1 MSAITAQSPVASA
14 PADERARFIR
24 RTYAHLAGAVL
35 AFAVV
40 ESLLL
45 RWDGARTLA
54 GRMTEGY
61 NWLLVIAAFSF
72 VSTFAD
78 RWARS
83 PGSVEKQYLG
93 LAVAVLA
100 QAVLFLPLLLG
111 VADAARGEVVAT
123 AGVVTATLIAAL
135 TAVVVLTRTDFS
147 FLRTGLVVVGFV
159 ALGLIVASILFGFGL
174 GPLFAWAMVAFAGA
188 SILYN
193 TSNVMRAFR
202 TDQPVAAA
210 LSLFAS
216 VALLFWWVVTIVNQ
230 NRR

>member
-1 MSAITAQSPVASA
+1 MSTAIAPSPVASA
-14 PADERARFIR
+14 LPADRAAFVR
-24 RTYAHLAGAVL
+24 RTYGHLALAVL
-35 AFAVV
+35 AFAAV

-61 NWLLVIAAFSF
+61 NWLLVIAAFSI
-72 VSTFAD
+72 VSGVAD
-78 RWARS
+78 RWART
-83 PGSVEKQYLG
+83 PGSQEKQYLG
-93 LAVAVLA
+93 LAVAIVA
-100 QAVLFLPLLLG
+100 QAILFLPLLLG
-111 VADAARGEVVAT
+111 VSDAAGGDVIPT
-123 AGVVTATLIAAL
+123 AAVITATLAAGL

-159 ALGLIVASILFGFGL
+159 ALGLIVASIIFGFGL
-174 GPLFAWAMVAFAGA
+174 GPLFAWAMVAFAAA

-193 TSNVMRAFR
+193 TSNVFNAYR
-202 TDQPVAAA
+202 TDQHVAAS

-216 VALLFWWVVTIVNQ
+216 VALLFWWVITIVNQ